1 MIPNPLRDPWAITEA
16 GLELVIGIASRGAH
30 FTAAVEKALEARAGQ
45 PLRNA
50 RAVEMRDGVAVIPV
64 AGPLMRHAS
73 MLTEISGA
81 TSYGALRKDLQVAVD
96 DPSVTAI
103 LLNVDS
109 PGGEVNG
116 CAEIADAIYAAR
128 GIKPIVAYV
137 GGTGASAAYW
147 LASAAGEVV
156 CSDTAILGSIG
167 VRTALI
173 DDAKKQDATGERKIE
188 IVSSQSPYKRTDPA
202 SEDDRARVQ
211 ATIDQLAEVFV
222 GAVARNRGAT
232 AATVLSSYGQGGV
245 MVGAHAVAAGL
256 ADRIGSFEST
266 LAGMAKRTTYP
277 TGAKMNLSTMAA
289 LIGMPETATEDQI
302 QGRVT
307 ALVRFEGDAKSATK
321 SASADEALG
330 KMAAGAEA
338 LGELHA
344 VRAEMAAAAATA
356 RKRDLRASLEQAM
369 AGDHPRLTLGQL
381 GRVIPAFLGEHRAA
395 AHAAIVAA
403 KDQTASAL
411 LDALCSVDVSPAA
424 LDGARAFLDALGPA
438 LPTSAAQP
446 KTDAIGDLPIDEDA
460 IGIGAMAANA
470 RKILDGNRAQ

>member
-16 GLELVIGIASRGAH
+16 GLEVVIGIASRGEH

-50 RAVEMRDGVAVIPV
+50 RTVEMRDGVAMIPV

-96 DPSVTAI
+96 DPAVTAI
-103 LLNVDS
+103 LLNIDS

-116 CAEIADAIYAAR
+116 CAELADAIFAAR
-128 GIKPIVAYV
+128 SSKPIVAYV

-167 VRTALI
+167 VRTALV
-173 DDAKKQDATGERKIE
+173 DDAKKQDAAGERKIE

-245 MVGAHAVAAGL
+245 MVGRHAVEAGL

-266 LAGMAKRTTYP
+266 LASMAQRHK
-277 TGAKMNLSTMAA
+277 GASMNLTM
-289 LIGMPETATEDQI
+289 I
-302 QGRVT
+302 
-307 ALVRFEGDAKSATK
+307 
-321 SASADEALG
+321 ASALGLPEGADEQQIAGRAVALSKFEIDARAATSSTTSDEAIG
-330 KMAAGAEA
+330 KIAAGVEA
-338 LGELHA
+338 LRDLA
-344 VRAEMAAAAATA
+344 TVRAEMAATAASA

-381 GRVIPAFLGEHRAA
+381 GRVIPAFLGDQRAA
-395 AHAAIVAA
+395 AQAAIAAA

-424 LDGARAFLDALGPA
+424 LDGARAFIDALGPA